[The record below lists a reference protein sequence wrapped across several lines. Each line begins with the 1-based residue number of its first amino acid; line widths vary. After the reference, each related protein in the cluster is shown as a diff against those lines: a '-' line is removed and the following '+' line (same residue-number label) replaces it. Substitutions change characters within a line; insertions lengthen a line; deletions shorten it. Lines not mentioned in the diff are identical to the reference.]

1 MVLVGLQATKDNLQK
16 KEQRLLIYNFSVWDF
31 EQTSSEQSSWFS
43 KLSKVSCS
51 KKKKLAQRH
60 DNEAEI
66 IIRSGKEP
74 GKKSTYYNLGAYEP
88 LG

>member
-1 MVLVGLQATKDNLQK
+1 MYETLNKLHLNKVHDFPSCQK
-16 KEQRLLIYNFSVWDF
+16 SV
-31 EQTSSEQSSWFS
+31 
-43 KLSKVSCS
+43 VAG
-51 KKKKLAQRH
+51 KKKLAQRH